1 MNVLVTGGA
10 GFIGSHLCEILLARG
25 CKVSVIDDL
34 STGRYENIEHLE
46 KDGNFQLIIDTILN
60 KPLIESLV
68 KSVDIIF
75 HLASAV
81 GVRLILE
88 QPVKTIETIVEGT
101 TVVLSQA
108 RRYRRK
114 VVLTSTS
121 EVYGKASKVPFSE
134 QDDTILGP
142 STTRRWA
149 YAAAKTIDEFLALA
163 HWYETR
169 LPVTCARLF
178 NTVGPKQTG
187 QYGMVI
193 PRFVEQALHG
203 KDIVVYGDGE
213 QTRSFCHVRDI
224 VVALVNLSS
233 CSEAFGKV
241 VNLGNNQEITI
252 NRLAERVKE
261 LSRSSSNIVHIPYE
275 AAYEEGF
282 EDMKRRM
289 PDLSLARELI
299 DFHPKRTLDDV
310 LLDVIEEQRKKQEKS
325 KAKQAPRLDQA
336 DRQTLLRAAGGGRAV
351 SRAG

>member
-1 MNVLVTGGA
+1 MHVLVTGGA

-25 CKVSVIDDL
+25 CTVSVIDDL
-34 STGRYENIEHLE
+34 STGRYQNIEHLE
-46 KDGNFQLIIDTILN
+46 KDGNFELIIDTILN
-60 KPLIESLV
+60 KSLIESLV

-101 TVVLSQA
+101 TIVLSQA

-121 EVYGKASKVPFSE
+121 EVYGKGSKVPFSE

-142 STTRRWA
+142 TTTRRWA

-178 NTVGPKQTG
+178 NTVGPRQTG

-193 PRFVEQALHG
+193 PRFVEQALEG
-203 KDIVVYGDGE
+203 KEIVVYGDGE
-213 QTRSFCHVRDI
+213 QTRSFCHVKDV

-233 CSEAFGKV
+233 CPEAFGKV
-241 VNLGNNQEITI
+241 INLGNNQEITI
-252 NRLAERVKE
+252 NHLAERVKE
-261 LSRSSSNIVHIPYE
+261 LSGSSSNIVHIPYE
-275 AAYEEGF
+275 TAYEEGF

-289 PDLSLARELI
+289 PDLALARELI
-299 DFHPKRTLDDV
+299 DFHPKRALDDI
-310 LLDVIEEQRKKQEKS
+310 LLDVIEEHRKKLDAERG
-325 KAKQAPRLDQA
+325 APQDQA
-336 DRQTLLRAAGGGRAV
+336 GQQTLLSSAGGRKGL
-351 SRAG
+351 SRAS

>member
-34 STGRYENIEHLE
+34 STGRYDNIKHLE
-46 KDGNFQLIIDTILN
+46 KNGNFELIIDTILN
-60 KPLIESLV
+60 KPLIETLV
-68 KSVDIIF
+68 KSVDLIF

-121 EVYGKASKVPFSE
+121 EVYGKGSKVPFSE

-142 STTRRWA
+142 TTTRRWA
-149 YAAAKTIDEFLALA
+149 YAAAKGLDEFLALA

-178 NTVGPKQTG
+178 NTVGPRQTG

-193 PRFVEQALHG
+193 PRFVEQALEG

-213 QTRSFCHVRDI
+213 QTRSFCHVKD
-224 VVALVNLSS
+224 VVIALVNLSS
-233 CSEAFGKV
+233 CPDALGAV
-241 VNLGNNQEITI
+241 VNIGNNQEITI
-252 NRLAERVKE
+252 NSLAARVKE
-261 LSRSSSNIVHIPYE
+261 LSGSASNIVHIPYE
-275 AAYEEGF
+275 SAYENGF
-282 EDMKRRM
+282 EDMKRRV
-289 PDLSLARELI
+289 PDLTLARELI
-299 DFHPKRTLDDV
+299 DFHPKRALDDI
-310 LLDVIEEQRKKQEKS
+310 LLDVIEEHRKKAEWS
-325 KAKQAPRLDQA
+325 N
-336 DRQTLLRAAGGGRAV
+336 DRNDAGLHQTTLLHSTSGRRSV